1 MPYDTRNS
9 IEEDGWS
16 FTKIK
21 HFEHLSEFDC
31 GDDDLNQF
39 FKEDAVA
46 HREELLT
53 QTYEFTD
60 ETTDLPFPIG
70 LVSVCN
76 DSVDRRKIK
85 DQDFFAGLPPEKR
98 YPAYPAVKIARL
110 GIHKAFHEKH
120 LGSSMVNLIKK
131 IFTTD
136 NRTGC
141 RLITVDAYNE
151 GHHERDDRVL
161 KFYLNNDFQFF
172 NDKDIRQETR
182 AMFFDLKRLNI

>member
-9 IEEDGWS
+9 ITEDGWA
-16 FTKIK
+16 FTKINHFK
-21 HFEHLSEFDC
+21 HLEPFDC

-39 FKEDAVA
+39 FKEDAIA
-46 HREELLT
+46 HKEELLT

-60 ETTDLPFPIG
+60 QTTELPFPVG

-85 DQDFFAGLPPEKR
+85 EQAFFADLPPEKR

-110 GIHKAFHEKH
+110 GIHQDFQEKH

-131 IFTTD
+131 IFITD

-151 GHHERDDRVL
+151 GHHGRDDRVL
-161 KFYLNNDFQFF
+161 RFYSNNDFQFF
-172 NDKDIRQETR
+172 SDKDINKETR
-182 AMFFDLKRLNI
+182 AMFFDLKRLKL